1 LALREQFEGKSN
13 ELKIDLDNQLI
24 SLQKQAE
31 EKEMNNLEVI
41 GELSD

>member
-1 LALREQFEGKSN
+1 LALREQFEEKSN
-13 ELKIDLDNQLI
+13 DLKIDLDNQLI